1 MEEETLDE
9 DLLDFEFDDL
19 PAEDLES
26 TDIASTNIEATKGD
40 SIPEEDV
47 VELVDVVEEGD
58 MPETLTDG
66 DKPEDAA
73 ENFTLTME
81 AGDFLKE
88 FDEDTSD
95 LSLKIKSDSNSIVD
109 DLESFTEPDP
119 ELDLGGSDLEGL
131 ADDEAILELEDL
143 VGPED
148 MEDEPESDLQ
158 GDIPEP
164 DIQESDV
171 EGMAEEM
178 SPDEAEDPA
187 KTPVSD
193 NRQAEATV
201 VQEEEEAEAILERD
215 VSTSKAG
222 DAGDAAPSG
231 EQRFEISHEKIESVI
246 REVVAEVVER
256 VARETMADVA
266 EKVIGEAIDALKK
279 SLESPSE

>member
-1 MEEETLDE
+1 MEEKTLDE

-19 PAEDLES
+19 PAEDIE
-26 TDIASTNIEATKGD
+26 STNIESAKGD

-58 MPETLTDG
+58 MPGVLTDG
-66 DKPEDAA
+66 DKLEDVSGD
-73 ENFTLTME
+73 FTLTIE
-81 AGDFLKE
+81 ADDFLKE
-88 FDEDTSD
+88 FDEDASD
-95 LSLKIKSDSNSIVD
+95 LSLKIESDSNSLVD
-109 DLESFTEPDP
+109 DLESLTEPDP
-119 ELDLGGSDLEGL
+119 ELDLGGSDLESL
-131 ADDEAILELEDL
+131 ADDEAVLELEDL

-164 DIQESDV
+164 DIQEGDV
-171 EGMAEEM
+171 EDMAEEIP
-178 SPDEAEDPA
+178 PDETEDPA

-193 NRQAEATV
+193 NRPAEATV
-201 VQEEEEAEAILERD
+201 VLEEDEEAIPERD
-215 VSTSKAG
+215 VSTSESG
-222 DAGDAAPSG
+222 DVGDAAPSG

-256 VARETMADVA
+256 VTRETMADVA